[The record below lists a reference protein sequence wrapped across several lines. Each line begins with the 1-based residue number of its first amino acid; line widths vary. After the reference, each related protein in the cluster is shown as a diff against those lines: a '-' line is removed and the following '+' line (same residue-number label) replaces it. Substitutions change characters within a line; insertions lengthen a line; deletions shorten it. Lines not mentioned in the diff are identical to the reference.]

1 MRANEALDT
10 IPTIFDAV
18 INDAVW
24 DKVMNAEALTHD
36 ELTDAIG
43 TNEMELAMD
52 AVTEVNDAVT
62 IPTTFDP
69 VTNDADWA
77 VVMNIDAVTYD
88 ALAANDVEQAYDA
101 VIPCDAE

>member
-1 MRANEALDT
+1 
-10 IPTIFDAV
+10 
-18 INDAVW
+18 
-24 DKVMNAEALTHD
+24 MNAEALTHD

-69 VTNDADWA
+69 VTNDAD
-77 VVMNIDAVTYD
+77 
-88 ALAANDVEQAYDA
+88 
-101 VIPCDAE
+101 